1 MLIFEGEKTKMLEF
15 NMIEV
20 KHIRP
25 EDLEYKINVIVE
37 GISYGFP
44 ATLNKAMSKINIA
57 IPPLTEFINADLDK
71 KYEIKLEVTAHEKK
85 FYDIPWEDKFTVKLK
100 PNVAASLKEDV
111 DAEDDTPSMTMTLS
125 EDMNN
130 VEPTSATGEVED
142 DRTDHGDDF
151 DDDSDASEEQTELDK
166 IKEDVS
172 GLPKWFTNK

>member
-25 EDLEYKINVIVE
+25 EELEYKINIVVE

-44 ATLNKAMSKINIA
+44 ATLDKAMSKINIA
-57 IPPLTEFINADLDK
+57 IPPLTEFIKSDLDK
-71 KYEIKLEVTAHEKK
+71 KYEIKLEVMAQDKK
-85 FYDIPWEDKFTVKLK
+85 FYDIPWQEKFTVKLK
-100 PNVAASLKEDV
+100 PNVEASLHEDV

-130 VEPTSATGEVED
+130 VEPTTQAGEVD
-142 DRTDHGDDF
+142 DSRTDHGDELDN
-151 DDDSDASEEQTELDK
+151 DEAADEQTELDK
-166 IKEDVS
+166 VKESVE